1 MHALNFVYILN
12 LITVCFNNKLLLKNL
27 IPNDLFSLVYSYFV
41 QFFSH
46 VIKKI
51 KTIKSKMLKLSLNEL
66 ASEGERLCKLG
77 DCQNGVKYFEEA
89 LKLYDQLKNDA
100 NLDEKEQNRL
110 LHVMSVIYNQMGNA
124 FFNMQD
130 FAQAL
135 EYHKKDLELSELFED
150 ESGKAKACGNVGNTL
165 QMMGEHDEAIL
176 YLLRNLEISKKLN
189 DLVILFN
196 NHK

>member
-1 MHALNFVYILN
+1 
-12 LITVCFNNKLLLKNL
+12 
-27 IPNDLFSLVYSYFV
+27 
-41 QFFSH
+41 
-46 VIKKI
+46 
-51 KTIKSKMLKLSLNEL
+51 MLKLSLNEL